1 MLKDDYERLYT
12 PAERNGIFTRKSK
25 NNNETIN
32 RCVKRIIETE
42 MNRNR
47 IKIVPN
53 LDEKIR
59 DFLETNR
66 EENQQSSK
74 EKYPKV
80 IEELYLG
87 QILTD

>member
-47 IKIVPN
+47 IKIIPN
-53 LDEKIR
+53 LDEIR

-66 EENQQSSK
+66 EEINK
-74 EKYPKV
+74 ALKKIPKR
-80 IEELYLG
+80 L
-87 QILTD
+87 